1 MKAVNQCLKNVLAT
15 DDQDTLKEYIKHM
28 IDQNYEEIKSA
39 IEFDDDIFRFG
50 GDLRL
55 TEEEEIVKQKMQEL
69 KQTFEKQ
76 SNPNKKRSSKTS
88 EKIDDHFG
96 EDIQQKIEQFKSSR
110 NEQLLIFGGMFVS
123 MIGFSIFLCKRGLFS
138 SNENLDDGIKTM
150 QDVTQQREKLTNLK
164 QKLLKIEKIMAAKM
178 KELGLEDE
186 LEKLNQEEAAA
197 NNKSKK

>member
-1 MKAVNQCLKNVLAT
+1 
-15 DDQDTLKEYIKHM
+15 M

-96 EDIQQKIEQFKSSR
+96 EDI
-110 NEQLLIFGGMFVS
+110 
-123 MIGFSIFLCKRGLFS
+123 
-138 SNENLDDGIKTM
+138 
-150 QDVTQQREKLTNLK
+150 
-164 QKLLKIEKIMAAKM
+164 
-178 KELGLEDE
+178 
-186 LEKLNQEEAAA
+186 
-197 NNKSKK
+197 